1 MPKTSLSRVISP
13 KGRVRF
19 VSLRTYPRPN
29 AILALPRKSHRLG
42 VQKPQINV
50 WPRGFQTGQTRY
62 MPVQETTKNDAKFPQ
77 PPPEKDST
85 STRPVVVDA
94 NGKKYYSL
102 KNYREG
108 PNPES
113 GELGKE
119 YNSDDVRTH
128 NRDVDD
134 RHKKD

>member
-1 MPKTSLSRVISP
+1 VDS
-13 KGRVRF
+13 KG
-19 VSLRTYPRPN
+19 N
-29 AILALPRKSHRLG
+29 
-42 VQKPQINV
+42 
-50 WPRGFQTGQTRY
+50 
-62 MPVQETTKNDAKFPQ
+62 
-77 PPPEKDST
+77 
-85 STRPVVVDA
+85 
-94 NGKKYYSL
+94 KYYSL

-119 YNSDDVRTH
+119 YDSEDVKTH